1 MCQGRNAGQWSSQ
14 LPFKVS
20 LDCQICT
27 ASLPDKLSLLFPCT
41 KCLQIPVMDHQ
52 TKFAVQKIVVSLHS
66 AVEILENILDI
77 ASEEKAEMISCRS
90 NLDPKDGLE
99 FLELEAHNIHDLA
112 KEVEIRLLE
121 CREKERKERCR
132 MESMIT
138 SLKKENQDIRSMLE
152 VAVTEKEAAE
162 NSLRVLKGDG
172 DQRRSSILQIAEKGL
187 QKVDFG
193 FTMEVI
199 SGESED
205 DLNTSSASTSSN
217 GRESKQEVD
226 SLASIVGKTL
236 KNLHHEINDLRQALD
251 ESRSDCDHLQL
262 LADQQAQ
269 KIIKHESHIQDL
281 REREILLLQ
290 SVEELNVGLK
300 EVEQEAAQWKEA
312 CALEVEAGKAAIK
325 ELNQEVTLLREEL
338 RRAKADLDAANSKI
352 QLKEK
357 LAASAMAA
365 QAAADACLKL
375 ADSRSAGLQQIIE
388 ELTRQIE
395 QEDTHARKGRDS
407 SRRRI
412 RYACWPWQRLRIIS
426 ASSRART
433 WFVDQNGRLL
443 PRTEAL
449 LQIRI

>member
-1 MCQGRNAGQWSSQ
+1 
-14 LPFKVS
+14 
-20 LDCQICT
+20 
-27 ASLPDKLSLLFPCT
+27 
-41 KCLQIPVMDHQ
+41 MDHQ
-52 TKFAVQKIVVSLHS
+52 TKFAVQKIAVSLHS
-66 AVEILENILDI
+66 AQDILENILDR
-77 ASEEKAEMISCRS
+77 ASEEKAVRISDRS
-90 NLDPKDGLE
+90 RLNPKDGLG
-99 FLELEAHNIHDLA
+99 FLELEAHHIHDLA
-112 KEVEIRLLE
+112 KEVEIRISE
-121 CREKERKERCR
+121 CREKERKEKSR
-132 MESMIT
+132 MESMIS

-187 QKVDFG
+187 QKVGFG
-193 FTMEVI
+193 FIMEVI
-199 SGESED
+199 SGESEGD
-205 DLNTSSASTSSN
+205 EMSSSSASAASN

-226 SLASIVGKTL
+226 SLASIVGKIL

-262 LADQQAQ
+262 LAAQQAQ
-269 KIIKHESHIQDL
+269 KIIKYESHIQDL

-290 SVEELNVGLK
+290 SVEELNVRVK
-300 EVEQEAAQWKEA
+300 EVEQEAARWKEA

-338 RRAKADLDAANSKI
+338 RRVKADSDAANSKI

-375 ADSRSAGLQQIIE
+375 ADSRSAGLQQRIE

-407 SRRRI
+407 ARRRI
-412 RYACWPWQRLRIIS
+412 RYACWPWQQLQVIS
-426 ASSRART
+426 ASSRAKT

>member
-1 MCQGRNAGQWSSQ
+1 
-14 LPFKVS
+14 
-20 LDCQICT
+20 
-27 ASLPDKLSLLFPCT
+27 
-41 KCLQIPVMDHQ
+41 MDHQ
-52 TKFAVQKIVVSLHS
+52 TKFVVQKIVVSLHS
-66 AVEILENILDI
+66 AGEILENILGR

-99 FLELEAHNIHDLA
+99 FLGLEAHNIHDLA
-112 KEVEIRLLE
+112 KEVEIRLSE

-132 MESMIT
+132 MESMIS

-187 QKVDFG
+187 QKVGFG
-193 FTMEVI
+193 FIMEVI
-199 SGESED
+199 SGESEGD
-205 DLNTSSASTSSN
+205 EMSSSSASAASN

-226 SLASIVGKTL
+226 SLKLVILLCLEVVHRNHHALENLPANKLLQAVSFQASIVGKTL

-262 LADQQAQ
+262 LAAQQAQ

-290 SVEELNVGLK
+290 SVEELNVRVK
-300 EVEQEAAQWKEA
+300 EVEQEAARWKEA

-338 RRAKADLDAANSKI
+338 RRVKADLDAANSKI

-375 ADSRSAGLQQIIE
+375 ADSRSAGLQQRIE

-407 SRRRI
+407 ARRRI
-412 RYACWPWQRLRIIS
+412 RYACWPWQRLRVIS
-426 ASSRART
+426 TSSRART
-433 WFVDQNGRLL
+433 WSVDQNGRLL

>member
-1 MCQGRNAGQWSSQ
+1 
-14 LPFKVS
+14 
-20 LDCQICT
+20 
-27 ASLPDKLSLLFPCT
+27 
-41 KCLQIPVMDHQ
+41 MDHQ
-52 TKFAVQKIVVSLHS
+52 TKFVVQKIVVSLHS
-66 AVEILENILDI
+66 AGEILENILGR

-99 FLELEAHNIHDLA
+99 FLGLEAHNIHDLA
-112 KEVEIRLLE
+112 KEVEIRLSE

-132 MESMIT
+132 MESMIS

-172 DQRRSSILQIAEKGL
+172 DQRSSILQIAEKGL
-187 QKVDFG
+187 QKVGFG
-193 FTMEVI
+193 FIMEVI
-199 SGESED
+199 SGESEGD
-205 DLNTSSASTSSN
+205 EMSSSSASAASN

-226 SLASIVGKTL
+226 SL
-236 KNLHHEINDLRQALD
+236 
-251 ESRSDCDHLQL
+251 
-262 LADQQAQ
+262 AQ

-290 SVEELNVGLK
+290 SVEELNVRVK
-300 EVEQEAAQWKEA
+300 EVEQEAARWKEA

-338 RRAKADLDAANSKI
+338 RRVKADLDAANSKI

-375 ADSRSAGLQQIIE
+375 ADSRSAGLQQRIE

-407 SRRRI
+407 ARKRI
-412 RYACWPWQRLRIIS
+412 RYACWPWQQLRVIS
-426 ASSRART
+426 TSSRART
-433 WFVDQNGRLL
+433 WSVDQNGRLL

>member
-1 MCQGRNAGQWSSQ
+1 
-14 LPFKVS
+14 
-20 LDCQICT
+20 
-27 ASLPDKLSLLFPCT
+27 
-41 KCLQIPVMDHQ
+41 MDHQ
-52 TKFAVQKIVVSLHS
+52 TKLAVRKIVVSLHS
-66 AVEILENILDI
+66 AQDILENILDR
-77 ASEEKAEMISCRS
+77 ASEEKAVRISDRS
-90 NLDPKDGLE
+90 RLDPKDGLG
-99 FLELEAHNIHDLA
+99 FLELEAHHIHDLA
-112 KEVEIRLLE
+112 KEVEIRISE
-121 CREKERKERCR
+121 CRERERKEKSR
-132 MESMIT
+132 MESMIS

-187 QKVDFG
+187 QKVGFG
-193 FTMEVI
+193 FIMEVI
-199 SGESED
+199 SGESEGD
-205 DLNTSSASTSSN
+205 EMSSSSASAASN

-226 SLASIVGKTL
+226 SLASIVGKIL

-262 LADQQAQ
+262 LAAQQAQ
-269 KIIKHESHIQDL
+269 KIIKYESHIQDL

-290 SVEELNVGLK
+290 SVEELNVRVK
-300 EVEQEAAQWKEA
+300 EVEQEAARWKEA

-338 RRAKADLDAANSKI
+338 RRVKADSDAANSKI

-375 ADSRSAGLQQIIE
+375 ADSRSAGLQQRIE

-407 SRRRI
+407 ARRRI
-412 RYACWPWQRLRIIS
+412 RYACWPWQQLQVIS

>member
-1 MCQGRNAGQWSSQ
+1 
-14 LPFKVS
+14 
-20 LDCQICT
+20 
-27 ASLPDKLSLLFPCT
+27 
-41 KCLQIPVMDHQ
+41 MDHQ
-52 TKFAVQKIVVSLHS
+52 TKFVVQKIVVSLHS
-66 AVEILENILDI
+66 AGEILENILGR

-99 FLELEAHNIHDLA
+99 FLGLEAHNIHDLA
-112 KEVEIRLLE
+112 KEVEIRLSE

-132 MESMIT
+132 MESMIS

-172 DQRRSSILQIAEKGL
+172 DQRSSILQIAEKGL
-187 QKVDFG
+187 QKVGFG
-193 FTMEVI
+193 FIMEVI
-199 SGESED
+199 SGESEGD
-205 DLNTSSASTSSN
+205 EMSSSSASAASN

-262 LADQQAQ
+262 LAAQQAQ

-290 SVEELNVGLK
+290 SVEELNVRVK
-300 EVEQEAAQWKEA
+300 EVEQEAARWKEA

-338 RRAKADLDAANSKI
+338 RRVKADLDAANSKI

-375 ADSRSAGLQQIIE
+375 ADSRSAGLQQRIE

-407 SRRRI
+407 ARKRI
-412 RYACWPWQRLRIIS
+412 RYACWPWQQLRVIS
-426 ASSRART
+426 TSSRART
-433 WFVDQNGRLL
+433 WSVDQNGRLL